1 MAEQELF
8 RLGLAASRN
17 FERTLN
23 LSSWPDGR

>member
-8 RLGLAASRN
+8 RLDLAAIRN
-17 FERTLN
+17 LERTLN